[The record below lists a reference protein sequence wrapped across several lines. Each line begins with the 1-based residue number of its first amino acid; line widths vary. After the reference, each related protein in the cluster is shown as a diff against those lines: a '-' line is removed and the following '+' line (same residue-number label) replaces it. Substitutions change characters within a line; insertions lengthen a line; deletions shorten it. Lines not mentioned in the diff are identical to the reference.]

1 MTVTGQRGQK
11 MGRPGKNRTGGN
23 PIHSMADILVD
34 LLSHLMVIN
43 VFWQHLV
50 SKMVAIMITLALM

>member
-1 MTVTGQRGQK
+1 